1 MGNLETIEKYWDTRS
16 EGFSK
21 RVRDELKTDHDKWS
35 EKLDFYLKDIEG
47 KKVLDIGCGPGF
59 FTIILSEKGYDVTA
73 FDYSPD
79 MLKEAEK
86 NVQNSG
92 YSAKFV
98 RGDAQNLPF
107 EDEEFDII
115 VSRNL
120 TWNLESPKK
129 AYEEW
134 LRVLKPKGIIINCD
148 GNHYSYMYRDE
159 YELERE
165 QWGLGIG
172 HNPEYIGNVD
182 TSVIDDIAKDL
193 PLSKQLR
200 PAWDLDFML
209 EAGVKY
215 AGAETVRHKFK
226 DRDGK
231 ERCLIKDFVIKV
243 IK

>member
-1 MGNLETIEKYWDTRS
+1 MGNLEKIEKYWDTRS

-21 RVRDELKTDHDKWS
+21 RVRDELKTEHEKWS
-35 EKLDFYLKDIEG
+35 EKLDFYLKNIEG
-47 KKVLDIGCGPGF
+47 KRVLD
-59 FTIILSEKGYDVTA
+59 
-73 FDYSPD
+73 
-79 MLKEAEK
+79 K

-107 EDEEFDII
+107 EDESFDII